1 MPQYAAFA
9 AEVVAEN
16 HKCVACLPELP
27 AFQREF
33 ALAKDYESFK
43 NELMQKSGL
52 KGKNFFMP
60 LRLVLTNSAHGP
72 ELSELYGLL
81 KPFIKDIVRKD

>member
-1 MPQYAAFA
+1 
-9 AEVVAEN
+9 
-16 HKCVACLPELP
+16 
-27 AFQREF
+27 
-33 ALAKDYESFK
+33 
-43 NELMQKSGL
+43 MQKSGL